1 MRHLQ
6 RYREI
11 AVAFSRNGFGY
22 IVKGLGLDQLF
33 TLPRRVFVN
42 RDQNEQQGKT
52 TGQRIRSFLEEL
64 GPTFVKMGQMLST
77 RPDIIPK
84 DIVEELEFLQDQLHP
99 IPFNEVEAVLQ
110 RELEEPV
117 KKIFMEIDPEP
128 IGVASIGQV
137 HQAVLQSGERVAI
150 KVQRPD
156 IEKNI
161 HTDLEILHELA
172 ERAEKRLAWASRYQL
187 IDMVEEFS
195 KSIKAELDF
204 VSDGRNADLMGQQ
217 FKDNSNIIIPKV
229 YWQFT
234 TEKVLTMEYI
244 EGSKMNNVEHLKKE
258 GYHPEQLAEHLVEA
272 VFHQIFKDG
281 FFHAD
286 PHSGNLT
293 ALPGNRI
300 GFFDF
305 GMVGRLSPEMKKHL
319 ASLVI
324 ALIKQDSDDMI
335 RAIKKMGAVPEQVN
349 SHELKGDIEQFNIK
363 YYGVPLSE
371 ISLGESVT
379 DLLTVANKHKIRI
392 PTDLTMIGKTLLS
405 LEGIL
410 EQLDPELSIMD
421 AAEPFGKELLKERY
435 HPKQIAEEIID
446 QMQEYGEV
454 VHDMPQ
460 IVQELANIVKQRKM
474 PIEISVP
481 EAKSFFSKLDRVSNR
496 LSFSIVLLSFSL
508 IMVGLI
514 IGSALGRKTSLLWDI
529 PAIEIGFVIAM
540 LMFAWLI
547 YSIFRSGRF

>member
-42 RDQNEQQGKT
+42 RDQDVKQGKT
-52 TGQRIRSFLEEL
+52 TGQRIRAFLEEL
-64 GPTFVKMGQMLST
+64 GPTFIKMGQMLST

-84 DIVEELEFLQDQLHP
+84 EIIQELEQLQDQLHP
-99 IPFNEVEAVLQ
+99 IPFAEVEAVLQ
-110 RELEEPV
+110 KELEDPV
-117 KKIFMEIDPEP
+117 KKVLKEIDPEP

-137 HQAVLQSGERVAI
+137 HQAVLLSGERVAI
-150 KVQRPD
+150 KVQRPN

-172 ERAEKRLAWASRYQL
+172 KRAEKRLAWASRYQL

-195 KSIKAELDF
+195 KSIEAELDF

-217 FKDNSNIIIPKV
+217 FKDNPNIVIPQV
-229 YWQFT
+229 YWQHT

-244 EGSKMNNVEHLKKE
+244 AGCKMNDVEHLKKE
-258 GYHPEQLAEHLVEA
+258 GYQPEQLAEHLVQT

-300 GFFDF
+300 GLFDF
-305 GMVGRLSPEMKKHL
+305 GMVGRLSQEMKKHL

-324 ALIKQDSDDMI
+324 ALIKQDTDDMI
-335 RAIKKMGAVPEQVN
+335 RAIKKMGAVPEQIN
-349 SHELKGDIEQFNIK
+349 IHELKGDIEQVNIK
-363 YYGVPLSE
+363 YYGVSLSD

-379 DLLTVANKHKIRI
+379 ELLTVANKHKIRI

-405 LEGIL
+405 LEGII
-410 EQLDPELSIMD
+410 EQLHPELSIMD
-421 AAEPFGKELLKERY
+421 AAEPFGRELIKERY
-435 HPKQIAEEIID
+435 HPKQIAEEIFD
-446 QMQEYGEV
+446 QMHEYGEI

-460 IVQELANIVKQRKM
+460 IVQELANMVKQRKM
-474 PIEISVP
+474 PIEISIP

-514 IGSALGRKTSLLWDI
+514 IGSALGRQTSLLWDI